1 MEAKNLEL
9 TAARSKT
16 NDDLVTISHM
26 ERLVK
31 DLERQVYSAEERRK
45 AYGRFQFKQGRIEWL
60 RTGSALGF
68 ERVFQ
73 TGYSEF
79 S

>member
-26 ERLVK
+26 EGLVK

-45 AYGRFQFKQGRIEWL
+45 AYGRFQFKQGRI
-60 RTGSALGF
+60 
-68 ERVFQ
+68 
-73 TGYSEF
+73 
-79 S
+79 